1 MALRADMNPHPQN
14 NPPLRLL
21 LSAPAHEHLGER
33 VREALGGRAFEVLRL
48 DEAVSAQRVDF
59 DAAFISRDVTGTSTK
74 HRIEPA
80 LQAVYDL
87 LLASP
92 SLRWVHIHSAG
103 ADRPVFVTLHQLGVT
118 VTTSSG
124 ANARVV
130 AATALAGVL
139 ALARRFPM
147 LWAQQQR
154 RQWIPQLGEGRL
166 PRDLPGQ
173 SATILGWGPI
183 GQELARLLQAL
194 GMTVTAVRTRAAA
207 TQDGVRM
214 CGYDDWMRVL
224 PQTDWLV
231 LACPLT
237 ATTRGLVDHSV
248 LQRLPAGAHLV
259 NVARG
264 EVVVE
269 DDLLEALR
277 SGHLGGAFL
286 DVFSREPLPPESE
299 LWALP
304 NVMVTPHG
312 AGHSDG
318 NESRVAELFLAN
330 LQRWVRG
337 LPLQNTVT
345 G

>member
-1 MALRADMNPHPQN
+1 MNAPSQN
-14 NPPLRLL
+14 NARLRLL
-21 LSAPAHEHLGER
+21 MSAPAQATLDER
-33 VREALGGRAFEVLRL
+33 VREAFGGRAFEVLRL
-48 DEAVSAQRVDF
+48 DEAVRDQRMDF
-59 DAAFISRDVTGTSTK
+59 DAAFISRDVTGSSTK

-80 LQAVYDL
+80 LQAVYEL

-92 SLRWVHIHSAG
+92 RLRWVHIHSAG
-103 ADRPVFVTLHQLGVT
+103 ADRPVFVTLHQRGVT
-118 VTTSSG
+118 VSTSSG

-130 AATALAGVL
+130 AASALAGVL
-139 ALARRFPM
+139 ALARRFPT
-147 LWAQQQR
+147 LWAQQQQ
-154 RQWIPQLGEGRL
+154 RQWIAQLGEGRL

-194 GMTVTAVRTRAAA
+194 GMAVTAVRTRASAP
-207 TQDGVRM
+207 QDGVRM
-214 CGYDDWMRVL
+214 CSYGDWMQVL
-224 PQTDWLV
+224 PLTDWLV

-237 ATTRGLVDHSV
+237 ATTRGIVNQAV
-248 LQRLPAGAHLV
+248 LRSLPSGAHLV

-269 DDLLEALR
+269 EDLLEALR

-299 LWALP
+299 LWAMP
-304 NVMVTPHG
+304 HVMITPHG

-318 NESRVAELFLAN
+318 NEARVADLFVAN

-337 LPLQNTVT
+337 QPLHNTVA
-345 G
+345 